1 MNAVQ
6 LVARL
11 TTAPEHR
18 ETDKGEVT
26 NMRVAVSRPKSRD
39 GADRGA
45 DYVDI
50 AVWGAQAAPCATY
63 LAKGRL
69 IAVQG
74 RLHHREWEAEDGSK
88 RSRLQVLADS
98 VEFLDS
104 PRTANSADEEA
115 APAA

>member
-6 LVARL
+6 LIARL
-11 TTAPEHR
+11 TASPEHR
-18 ETDKGEVT
+18 QTEKGEVT
-26 NMRVAVSRPKSRD
+26 KMRVAISRPRSRD

-69 IAVQG
+69 IGVQG

-88 RSRLQVLADS
+88 HSRLQVLADS

-104 PRTANSADEEA
+104 ARNGNSAADEEA
-115 APAA
+115 PAI